1 MNWKSKVNL
10 FDIINYTLI
19 IGFALTIIIPM
30 WNILVISLSTYKSY
44 INDPYHLIPTGLT
57 LKEYQRAF
65 LTSREM
71 LMSLWASIRIT
82 GVGTFLSMILTT
94 IGGYALSKS
103 ALPGRK
109 LIFRLIIFTMF
120 FGGGL
125 APFYV
130 LVKQLHLTDTIWAL
144 TLPGAIS
151 TYNLILMKNYF
162 TTIPQ
167 SLEEAA
173 KIDGYNDLHILFKV
187 ILPMSKPV
195 LAAIALFYAVGY
207 WNDYFGAILFIS
219 KQELIP
225 FQLYLR
231 DLVIQ
236 NVTAAKVGVK
246 TGPMVYEQF
255 KMAVIIIGII
265 PVVAIYPFVQQY
277 FTRGVLLGS
286 IKE

>member
-10 FDIINYTLI
+10 FDIINYTLLI
-19 IGFALTIIIPM
+19 AFAITIIIPM
-30 WNILVISLSTYKSY
+30 WNILVISFSTYKSY
-44 INDPYHLIPTGLT
+44 VSSPYHLIPTSFT

-65 LTSREM
+65 LSTREM

-82 GVGTFLSMILTT
+82 GLGTLISMILTT
-94 IGGYALSKS
+94 MGGYALSKNS
-103 ALPGRK
+103 LPGRK
-109 LIFRLIIFTMF
+109 FIFRMIIFTMF

-125 APFYV
+125 APFYI
-130 LVKQLHLTDTIWAL
+130 LVKKLNLTDTIWAL

-162 TTIPQ
+162 TTIPP

-173 KIDGYNDLHILFKV
+173 KIDGYNDIQILFKV
-187 ILPMSKPV
+187 ILPISKPV

-207 WNDYFGAILFIS
+207 WNDYFNAILFIN

-231 DLVIQ
+231 DLIIQ
-236 NVTAAKVGVK
+236 NATAAQIGVR
-246 TGPMVYEQF
+246 TGPTVYEQF

-265 PVVAIYPFVQQY
+265 PVVLIYPFVQKY
-277 FTRGVLLGS
+277 FTKGVLLGAV
-286 IKE
+286 KE